1 MYSSDKLCK
10 FIYINNAY
18 KRNSLNMKVSENRID
33 YEMWVICYIFLTF
46 HLACEEVPFR
56 TGLFSTMSEL
66 YARLFYLL
74 MCSMLI

>member
-1 MYSSDKLCK
+1 
-10 FIYINNAY
+10 
-18 KRNSLNMKVSENRID
+18 MKVSENRID